1 MHCVVG
7 VITLLLFD
15 GGDCAA
21 LERKEDDTTVHNDRS
36 KEAEVEESWSK
47 VSLPPYV
54 MDDPIF
60 VLNIADCLS
69 DLSDGFL
76 PSTLH
81 RVMPDTGS
89 VPRNCLALFVGF
101 DPNETIKLQD
111 GNSMTYET
119 WRKQR
124 IARAQGFLKES
135 KQAAAVV
142 SKQ

>member
-1 MHCVVG
+1 M
-7 VITLLLFD
+7 ITLLLFD

-21 LERKEDDTTVHNDRS
+21 LERKGDDTTVHSDRS
-36 KEAEVEESWSK
+36 KEVEVEESWSK

-135 KQAAAVV
+135 KQAAAVA
-142 SKQ
+142 SNK